1 VGGKG
6 EREEMVK
13 NKYGVKTSRMDEEE
27 FEEFRKTPP
36 KKTKKTFTSK
46 LKKFGK
52 QAAKG
57 ISEAKKD
64 IEAVQSGMGKRK
76 ESRRKSGVRK
86 LKSQLEEETLKAKI
100 RQQRQKAWDKRREQ
114 SPAPDPFFGGET
126 RPRSKKKKQRREGFG
141 DMLGDI
147 I

>member
-86 LKSQLEEETLKAKI
+86 
-100 RQQRQKAWDKRREQ
+100 
-114 SPAPDPFFGGET
+114 
-126 RPRSKKKKQRREGFG
+126 
-141 DMLGDI
+141 
-147 I
+147 